1 MTVDTDNEGMPP
13 VLSSDHGQV
22 RLLTLNRPR
31 RHNAIDI
38 PLRHA
43 LAEGLEGAMTDQ
55 GVRAV
60 ILTGQGA
67 SFCSGGDITTMT
79 RMAEAP
85 ARDRLEAAQRVVRA
99 IWAGPKPVIAA
110 VEGVA
115 SGAGAALALAC
126 DRVVAARG
134 AQLSFTFSR
143 VGLAGDLGVYASLPD
158 RIGAARAQQ
167 LLMFGTAISGEDLL
181 TLGLVDALTEN
192 GSARQRALEDAAA
205 LSAAAP
211 LALRAMKRL
220 LRPDWP
226 EVLDREL
233 AAQVALF
240 DTADFAEGISAFR
253 ERRSPRFTGI

>member
-1 MTVDTDNEGMPP
+1 MNGDMHGEQPSP

-22 RLLTLNRPR
+22 RLLTLNRPH

-43 LAEGLEGAMTDQ
+43 LAEALEGAMTDQ

-60 ILTGQGA
+60 VLTGQGA

-79 RMAEAP
+79 RLAETA
-85 ARDRLEAAQRVVRA
+85 ARDRVEAAQRVVRV
-99 IWAGPKPVIAA
+99 IWGGPKPVIAA

-115 SGAGAALALAC
+115 AGAGAALALAC

-134 AQLSFTFSR
+134 AQFSFTFSR

-167 LLMFGTAISGEDLL
+167 LLMFGTAITGEDLR
-181 TLGLVDALTEN
+181 TAGLADALTED
-192 GSARQRALEDAAA
+192 GSARQRALEDAATLA
-205 LSAAAP
+205 AAAP
-211 LALRAMKRL
+211 LALRAMKRM

-226 EVLDREL
+226 EVLDREV
-233 AAQVALF
+233 AVQAALF
-240 DTADFAEGISAFR
+240 DTADFAEGIAAFR
-253 ERRSPRFTGI
+253 EHRPARFTGI